1 MTSESYLDP
10 IAKLTDP
17 KKLRTKQFMRK
28 MNWNTIILFFWLLAI
43 VCPVVFAFQSNN
55 IAQILK
61 ICYIPLS
68 IMASGILFNFKPLS
82 LWVSNVF
89 YFVPFAI
96 TLAPIAIVT
105 TLIPEPTWFQ
115 VVIPIQFIIYWKVNR
130 DIPRRTNEEWR
141 MFKERNGYTSE
152 DIEQMLKQN

>member
-1 MTSESYLDP
+1 
-10 IAKLTDP
+10 
-17 KKLRTKQFMRK
+17 
-28 MNWNTIILFFWLLAI
+28 
-43 VCPVVFAFQSNN
+43 
-55 IAQILK
+55 
-61 ICYIPLS
+61 
-68 IMASGILFNFKPLS
+68 MASGILFNFKPLS